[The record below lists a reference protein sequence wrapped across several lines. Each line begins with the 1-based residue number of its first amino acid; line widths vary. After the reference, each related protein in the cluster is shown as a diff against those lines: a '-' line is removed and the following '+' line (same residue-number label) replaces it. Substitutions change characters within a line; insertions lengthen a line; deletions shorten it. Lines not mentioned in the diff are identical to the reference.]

1 MKNLFVSLVL
11 AMTFIGQGAAQKD
24 VPVTPVTGE
33 SWLSH
38 LHRALENTSMGKT
51 VRLGPPT
58 IVPTHAMAEQNA
70 ARLQNVVFEAA
81 KPSLIVQG
89 ADLYRLNCQ
98 GCHGEFGLGAPPEI
112 NSVIEP
118 TRATSASLIMAR
130 MKQRGLDTSWSQAS
144 EMANQAKGSLLD
156 RLHKGGTDMPPF
168 PHLSEPDVRAIFSYL
183 RQLAGIPGAERQQV
197 HVEESPLRVGEHIVK
212 STCHTCHNA
221 AGVNPSPNELMQ
233 GVIPPLSTLTT
244 RVTVQEFERKV
255 RHGAPI
261 MMGTPVLPYR
271 GRMPVF
277 DYLSESEVADAYLY
291 LKLFPPSAWTDPATP
306 PNPPQTASAIAAI
319 VSTHEPPKNPPRS
332 EAQDKKGS
340 ALPILAEVFVG
351 LLVVGGTA
359 FTLYDVKRSKAKRR
373 PIQAVTSR
381 RLATASPEGSPILVQ
396 SVGRSA
402 AATQHRMSDDSHKQ
416 AAWQSRFDRTE
427 YHVFESSWLSR
438 RWENED
444 GVA

>member
-1 MKNLFVSLVL
+1 MKNLFVSLVIVTAL
-11 AMTFIGQGAAQKD
+11 IVQATAQKS

-58 IVPTHAMAEQNA
+58 IVPTRAMAEQNA
-70 ARLQNVVFEAA
+70 ARLQSVIFEAA
-81 KPSLIVQG
+81 KPSVTVQG

-144 EMANQAKGSLLD
+144 EMANQAKGSLLE

-168 PHLSEPDVRAIFSYL
+168 PHLSEPEVRAIFSYL
-183 RQLAGIPGAERQQV
+183 RQLAAIPGAERQQV
-197 HVEESPLRVGEHIVK
+197 HVGESPVRIGEHIVK

-233 GVIPPLSTLTT
+233 GVIPPLSSLTT

-291 LKLFPPSAWTDPATP
+291 LKMFPPSAWTDPVTP

-319 VSTHEPPKNPPRS
+319 VSSHEPPQNPPQG

-373 PIQAVTSR
+373 PIRTVTGES
-381 RLATASPEGSPILVQ
+381 LATASPEGSPTLVR
-396 SVGRSA
+396 SEERSSA
-402 AATQHRMSDDSHKQ
+402 AMKHRVSDDSHKQ
-416 AAWQSRFDRTE
+416 AAWKSRFHRTE
-427 YHVFESSWLSR
+427 YHLFESSWLAR
-438 RWENED
+438 RWENKD
-444 GVA
+444 GAA

>member
-1 MKNLFVSLVL
+1 
-11 AMTFIGQGAAQKD
+11 
-24 VPVTPVTGE
+24 
-33 SWLSH
+33 
-38 LHRALENTSMGKT
+38 
-51 VRLGPPT
+51 
-58 IVPTHAMAEQNA
+58 
-70 ARLQNVVFEAA
+70 
-81 KPSLIVQG
+81 
-89 ADLYRLNCQ
+89 
-98 GCHGEFGLGAPPEI
+98 
-112 NSVIEP
+112 
-118 TRATSASLIMAR
+118 
-130 MKQRGLDTSWSQAS
+130 
-144 EMANQAKGSLLD
+144 
-156 RLHKGGTDMPPF
+156 
-168 PHLSEPDVRAIFSYL
+168 
-183 RQLAGIPGAERQQV
+183 
-197 HVEESPLRVGEHIVK
+197 
-212 STCHTCHNA
+212 
-221 AGVNPSPNELMQ
+221 MQ

>member
-1 MKNLFVSLVL
+1 
-11 AMTFIGQGAAQKD
+11 
-24 VPVTPVTGE
+24 
-33 SWLSH
+33 
-38 LHRALENTSMGKT
+38 MGKT
-51 VRLGPPT
+51 VHLGPPT
-58 IVPTHAMAEQNA
+58 IVPTRAMAEQNA
-70 ARLQNVVFEAA
+70 VRLQNVIFEAA
-81 KPSLIVQG
+81 KPSVIVQG

-168 PHLSEPDVRAIFSYL
+168 PHLSDPEVRAIFSYL

-197 HVEESPLRVGEHIVK
+197 HIEESPVRVGEHIVK

-233 GVIPPLSTLTT
+233 GVIPPLSSLTT
-244 RVTVQEFERKV
+244 RVNVQEFERKV

-277 DYLSESEVADAYLY
+277 DYLTESEVADAYLY
-291 LKLFPPSAWTDPATP
+291 LKMFPPSAWTDPVTP
-306 PNPPQTASAIAAI
+306 PDPPQAASAIAAI
-319 VSTHEPPKNPPRS
+319 VSTQEPPKSPPRS

-340 ALPILAEVFVG
+340 ALPILAEIFVG
-351 LLVVGGTA
+351 LLVVGGAT

-373 PIQAVTSR
+373 LVRAVISES
-381 RLATASPEGSPILVQ
+381 LATATPEGSPMLVQ
-396 SVGRSA
+396 SAGGPST
-402 AATQHRMSDDSHKQ
+402 ATKHRMSDDSHKQ

-427 YHVFESSWLSR
+427 YHRFESSWLAR
-438 RWENED
+438 RWEKED
-444 GVA
+444 GAA

>member
-11 AMTFIGQGAAQKD
+11 ATSLIGQATAQKD
-24 VPVTPVTGE
+24 VTVTPVTGE

-58 IVPTHAMAEQNA
+58 IVPTRAMAEQNA
-70 ARLQNVVFEAA
+70 ARLQSLVFGAA
-81 KPSLIVQG
+81 KPSVIVQG

-118 TRATSASLIMAR
+118 TRATSAPLIMAR

-168 PHLSEPDVRAIFSYL
+168 PHLSEPEVRAIFSYL
-183 RQLAGIPGAERQQV
+183 RQLAGIPGAERQQL
-197 HVEESPLRVGEHIVK
+197 HVEESPVRVGEHIVK

-221 AGVNPSPNELMQ
+221 VGVNPSPNELMQ

-244 RVTVQEFERKV
+244 RVNVQEFERKV

-291 LKLFPPSAWTDPATP
+291 LKMFPPSAWTDPMTP
-306 PNPPQTASAIAAI
+306 PDPPQTASAIAAI

-340 ALPILAEVFVG
+340 ALPILAEIFVG

-373 PIQAVTSR
+373 PIRSMAR
-381 RLATASPEGSPILVQ
+381 ENFATAAPESSPVLV
-396 SVGRSA
+396 RSA
-402 AATQHRMSDDSHKQ
+402 PSSAGATKHSVPEDSHKQ

-427 YHVFESSWLSR
+427 YYLFESSWLSR

-444 GVA
+444 GAA

>member
-1 MKNLFVSLVL
+1 MKNVFVSFVL
-11 AMTFIGQGAAQKD
+11 ATALIGQAAAQKE

-51 VRLGPPT
+51 VHLGPPT
-58 IVPTHAMAEQNA
+58 TVPMRAIAEQNA
-70 ARLQNVVFEAA
+70 ARFQSLALGAA
-81 KPSLIVQG
+81 KSSVIVHG

-118 TRATSASLIMAR
+118 TRATSASLIMTR

-168 PHLSEPDVRAIFSYL
+168 PHLSEPEVRAIFSYL
-183 RQLAGIPGAERQQV
+183 RQLAEIPGAERQQV
-197 HVEESPLRVGEHIVK
+197 HVEESPVRVGEHIVK

-221 AGVNPSPNELMQ
+221 VGVNPSPNELMQ

-261 MMGTPVLPYR
+261 MMGTPVMPYR

-291 LKLFPPSAWTDPATP
+291 LKMFPPSAWSDPVTP
-306 PNPPQTASAIAAI
+306 PDPPQTASAIAAI
-319 VSTHEPPKNPPRS
+319 VSTHEPPKSPPRS
-332 EAQDKKGS
+332 EAHDKKGS
-340 ALPILAEVFVG
+340 ALPILAEIFVG
-351 LLVVGGTA
+351 LLVVGGA
-359 FTLYDVKRSKAKRR
+359 LFTLYDVKRSKAKRR
-373 PIQAVTSR
+373 PIRAVTSKSP
-381 RLATASPEGSPILVQ
+381 ATASPEASPMQV
-396 SVGRSA
+396 RSA
-402 AATQHRMSDDSHKQ
+402 ERVSAATKHGVSNNPHKQ
-416 AAWQSRFDRTE
+416 AAWHSRFHRTE
-427 YHVFESSWLSR
+427 YHLFESSWLSR
-438 RWENED
+438 RWENKD
-444 GVA
+444 GAA